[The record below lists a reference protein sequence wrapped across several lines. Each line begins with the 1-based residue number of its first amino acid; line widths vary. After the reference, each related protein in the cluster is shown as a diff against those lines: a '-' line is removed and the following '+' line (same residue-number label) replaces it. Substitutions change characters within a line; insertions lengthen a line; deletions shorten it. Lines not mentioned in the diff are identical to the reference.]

1 MTTIVLHLKIRGV
14 VQGVGYRW
22 AMAQEA
28 QRLGVTG
35 WVRNR
40 RDGSVEAM
48 AAGPDDAVARL
59 VAWARRGPASAV
71 VSDVETQPGDGRFDA
86 FEQWPS
92 A

>member
-1 MTTIVLHLKIRGV
+1 MTTTVLHLKIRGV

-22 AMAQEA
+22 SMAQEA

-48 AAGPDDAVARL
+48 AAGPAEAVARL
-59 VAWARRGPASAV
+59 VDWARRGPASAV
-71 VSDVETQPGDGRFDA
+71 VSEVETQPGEGDFPS
-86 FEQWPS
+86 FEQRPS

>member
-1 MTTIVLHLKIRGV
+1 MTTTVLHLKIRGV

-22 AMAQEA
+22 SMAQEA

-48 AAGPDDAVARL
+48 AAGPDDAVGRL
-59 VAWARRGPASAV
+59 VDWARRGPASAA
-71 VSDVETQPGDGRFDA
+71 VSEVETQPGEGRFDS